1 MLTISPRLRLALH
14 EFYALA
20 IPVMLQLLFMSA
32 RNITD
37 IVLTAN
43 LGEVAVAT
51 VGLASKAVMVG
62 MVALAGLAS
71 GCSVLGAQYAG
82 QGDLHGLRRSIGLG
96 LLLSV
101 VFILVPVAIG
111 FGFFAEAIIRLASTD
126 PAVIAN
132 ATGYLRIFAGAF
144 AFMAVSTV
152 LGIGLRVCGHAGT
165 ATKLSLIG
173 VVANVVLCVLLIN
186 GAGPLPALGIMGA
199 AWATLISTALEAAL
213 VLAWIALRK
222 PGLLPRWR
230 DLAALP
236 PGFARHYLGIA
247 VPATVNGLVWS
258 LGIFTYGAI
267 YGRIGT
273 RELAIMASLTP
284 LEAVSIAVEQG
295 LATATSILLGHRLG
309 QGRFAQAR
317 RLGWL
322 YLRISIGTSV
332 LLGMALLLAMPLLL
346 QVFRLEG
353 AAHTVAMQVYVVM
366 VITFWIKT
374 INAVGISGV
383 LRSGGDVGA
392 GLKIDVIGQWCVG
405 IPLALLGA
413 FYFALPL
420 PAVFVLVMLEDVVKA
435 VLTTRR
441 IHRSLWI
448 RSVIPSL
455 GRVQLGTPG

>member
-14 EFYALA
+14 QFYALA

-43 LGEVAVAT
+43 LGETAVAT
-51 VGLASKAVMVG
+51 VGIASKAIMVG

-71 GCSVLGAQYAG
+71 GCSVLGAQYFG
-82 QGDLHGLRRSIGLG
+82 HGDLLGLRRSIGLG
-96 LLLSV
+96 LLLSLA
-101 VFILVPVAIG
+101 FILVPVVIV

-126 PAVIAN
+126 PAVIGN
-132 ATGYLRIFAGAF
+132 AVEYLRIFAGAF
-144 AFMAVSTV
+144 AFMAVSAV
-152 LGIGLRVCGHAGT
+152 LGIGLRVSGHAGT
-165 ATKLSLIG
+165 ATALSLIG
-173 VVANVVLCVLLIN
+173 VIANVVLCIILIN
-186 GAGPLPALGIMGA
+186 GAGPFPAQGIMGA
-199 AWATLISTALEAAL
+199 AWATLFSTALEAVL
-213 VLAWIALRK
+213 MLAWIAIRK
-222 PGLLPRWR
+222 PELMPRWR
-230 DLAALP
+230 DLATLP
-236 PGFARHYLGIA
+236 PGFAGHYLGIA
-247 VPATVNGLVWS
+247 VPSTVNGLIWS

-273 RELAIMASLTP
+273 HELAIMASLTP
-284 LEAVSIAVEQG
+284 LEAISIAVEQG

-322 YLRISIGTSV
+322 YLRISIGTSI
-332 LLGMALLLAMPLLL
+332 LLGLMLLLAMPLLL
-346 QVFRLEG
+346 HVFRLDG
-353 AAHTVAMQVYVVM
+353 AAHTVATQVYFIM

-413 FYFALPL
+413 FYFGLPL

-441 IHRSLWI
+441 IRCRLWI
-448 RSVIPSL
+448 RSMIQPSL
-455 GRVQLGTPG
+455 AST

>member
-1 MLTISPRLRLALH
+1 MLTISPRLRLALRQ
-14 EFYALA
+14 FYALA

-37 IVLTAN
+37 IVLTAH

-51 VGLASKAVMVG
+51 VGIASKAVMVG

-82 QGDLHGLRRSIGLG
+82 HGDPQGLRRSIGLG
-96 LLLSV
+96 LLLSLA
-101 VFILVPVAIG
+101 FIVVPVAIA
-111 FGFFAEAIIRLASTD
+111 FGVFAEAIIGLASTD

-132 ATGYLRIFAGAF
+132 AANYLQVFAGAF
-144 AFMAVSTV
+144 VFMAIGTV
-152 LGIGLRVCGHAGT
+152 LGIGLRVSGHAGT
-165 ATKLSLIG
+165 ATMLSLIG
-173 VVANVVLCVLLIN
+173 VTANVILCIILIN
-186 GAGPLPALGIMGA
+186 GAGPLPAQGIMGA
-199 AWATLISTALEAAL
+199 AWATLFSTALEAVLML
-213 VLAWIALRK
+213 VYISLCK
-222 PGLLPRWR
+222 PELMPRWR
-230 DLAALP
+230 DLATLP
-236 PGFARHYLGIA
+236 QGFVGHYLGIA
-247 VPATVNGLVWS
+247 VPTTVNGLIWA

-284 LEAVSIAVEQG
+284 LEAISIAVEQG

-309 QGRFAQAR
+309 QGRFVQAR

-332 LLGMALLLAMPLLL
+332 VLGVTLLLAMPLLL
-346 QVFRLEG
+346 HVFRLDGETH
-353 AAHTVAMQVYVVM
+353 AVATQVYVIM

-413 FYFALPL
+413 FYFELPL

-441 IHRSLWI
+441 IRCRLWI
-448 RSVIPSL
+448 RSMIQPAIASS
-455 GRVQLGTPG
+455 